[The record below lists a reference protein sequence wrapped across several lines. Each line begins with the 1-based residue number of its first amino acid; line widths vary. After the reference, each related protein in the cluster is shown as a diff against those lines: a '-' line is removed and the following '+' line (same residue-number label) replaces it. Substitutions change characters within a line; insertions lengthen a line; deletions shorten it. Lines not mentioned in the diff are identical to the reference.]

1 MAVAWVRMNPEELFH
16 KYEVNV
22 ESYTTGLLKKRES
35 RDADIKGEI
44 IDLFAAMLLNFIRN
58 PFCIE
63 KVLNSF
69 PSVIRADRS

>member
-1 MAVAWVRMNPEELFH
+1 MAVAWVRMILAKLFH
-16 KYEVNV
+16 KYEMNV
-22 ESYTTGLLKKRES
+22 ETYTTGLLKKLES

-63 KVLNSF
+63 KC
-69 PSVIRADRS
+69 